1 MFVNFTV
8 EGDDKAHPVATAQST
23 RGRGRADH
31 GIRFWRT
38 DRTGN
43 STCTCGASKQG
54 FVIVDVTKPE
64 KPNLFKRIAQSD
76 QATAGNLERIG
87 PDAAIAQ
94 APAKTSGTL
103 TSNTAPPKPLGVLDL
118 SNPRTP
124 RLWKPS
130 ISQ

>member
-1 MFVNFTV
+1 M
-8 EGDDKAHPVATAQST
+8 
-23 RGRGRADH
+23 
-31 GIRFWRT
+31 
-38 DRTGN
+38 
-43 STCTCGASKQG
+43 
-54 FVIVDVTKPE
+54 IVDVTKPE

-76 QATAGNLERIG
+76 QATAGNLETIG
-87 PDAAIAQ
+87 PEAAIAQ